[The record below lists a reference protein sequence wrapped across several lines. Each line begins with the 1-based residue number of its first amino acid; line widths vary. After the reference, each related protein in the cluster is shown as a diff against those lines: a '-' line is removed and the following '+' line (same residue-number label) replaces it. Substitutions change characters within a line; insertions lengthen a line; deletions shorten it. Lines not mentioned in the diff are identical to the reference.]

1 MSQSEVRVLWIK
13 DLVTASSHSHT
24 GRYKQ
29 GPSHIFHKGTHLLQ
43 RGSYLWDNHF
53 LKVAPPIDTVNASH
67 WYKSRDLRHKHS
79 RCFYPIWTLSYDFTE
94 ISHPLFQKEGFRTS
108 NGIPRFSL
116 GSTCHSAFLSLLPPW
131 KRQQSDPSLCLP
143 SHLLALEPQL
153 AGVFL
158 PRVAPA
164 LGRTFQQLETSAFI
178 FVVLIGFTTLVVPSN
193 KHASEGISS
202 SF

>member
-1 MSQSEVRVLWIK
+1 M
-13 DLVTASSHSHT
+13 
-24 GRYKQ
+24 
-29 GPSHIFHKGTHLLQ
+29 
-43 RGSYLWDNHF
+43 F
-53 LKVAPPIDTVNASH
+53 LP
-67 WYKSRDLRHKHS
+67 R
-79 RCFYPIWTLSYDFTE
+79 WTLSYDFTE

-108 NGIPRFSL
+108 NGIPQFSL

-131 KRQQSDPSLCLP
+131 ERQQSDPSLCLP

-178 FVVLIGFTTLVVPSN
+178 LVVLIGFTTLVVPSN